1 LTSSAGN
8 LRADI
13 RMRTTPC
20 FDKIGPTM
28 KTFFSAIALA
38 AALAAPAAL
47 GEQKHQHAHGET
59 DQLGTVHFPNS
70 CRPEVAPEFTR
81 AVALLHSF
89 GYEEARLAFQSVAEK
104 DPACGIAYWG
114 IAMTYYHPI
123 WAPPSKDEL
132 AAGKAAAIKAL
143 DLGAATDRERGYI
156 DAVAAFYS
164 HEQRLDHRA
173 RAAAYRDAVEA
184 LSKRFPD
191 DHEAT
196 IFYAL
201 SLLGTAPA
209 SDATYANQRR
219 AAAILNGLLPVEPE
233 HPGIAHYM
241 IHAFDYPSLASE
253 ALPAARAYAKIAPS
267 SPHALHMPSHIFTR
281 LGLWQE
287 SIASNLNSAE
297 AGRRLVAKRHP
308 GAASFDALH
317 ALDYLEYAYLQMGDQ
332 DRARRVLEEA
342 AAAKT
347 FDENQFAAGY
357 ALAAIPARWTLER
370 RDWKTAA
377 DLQPPTAQLPWDR
390 FSYAAAV
397 TYFAQA
403 LGAARTGQLDRS
415 RSALGRLQEV
425 QTALAK
431 APVPG
436 PYDWAANVESTRLAA
451 AAWLAYAGGEKD
463 EALRMERAA
472 AELDEKTGKHPV
484 TPGAVLPPRELLGD
498 MLLEMGKPAEAL
510 IEYEASLRE
519 APNRFNGLYGAA
531 RAAELSN
538 QPARARE
545 LYGKLAA
552 QGAAGSARKELAE
565 AQRYLEKRG

>member
-1 LTSSAGN
+1 
-8 LRADI
+8 
-13 RMRTTPC
+13 
-20 FDKIGPTM
+20 M
-28 KTFFSAIALA
+28 KRFFSAIGLA

-47 GEQKHQHAHGET
+47 AEQEHQHAHGES

-89 GYEEARLAFQSVAEK
+89 GYEEARLGFQSVAEK
-104 DPACGIAYWG
+104 DPACGMAYWG
-114 IAMTYYHPI
+114 IAMTYYHQI
-123 WAPPSKDEL
+123 WGAPSKDDL

-143 DLGAATDRERGYI
+143 ELGAATDREKGYI

-164 HEQRLDHRA
+164 HEERLDHRA

-184 LSKRFPD
+184 LSRRFPD

-201 SLLGTAPA
+201 SLVGTAPP
-209 SDATYANQRR
+209 SDTTYANQKK

-267 SPHALHMPSHIFTR
+267 SPHALHMPAHIFTR

-287 SIASNLNSAE
+287 SIASNIDSAE
-297 AGRRLVAKRHP
+297 AGRRLVAMRHP
-308 GAASFDALH
+308 GAASFDTLH
-317 ALDYLEYAYLQMGDQ
+317 ALDYLEYAYLQIGDQ

-342 AAAKT
+342 ATAKT
-347 FDENQFAAGY
+347 FDQPQFAVGY
-357 ALAAIPARWTLER
+357 AVVAIPARWTLER
-370 RDWKTAA
+370 RDWKAA
-377 DLQPPTAQLPWDR
+377 AEIAPPTAQLPWDR
-390 FSYAAAV
+390 FSYAPPI
-397 TYFAQA
+397 TYFTQA

-415 RSALGRLQEV
+415 RAALAKLQEA

-431 APVPG
+431 SPVPG
-436 PYDWAANVESTRLAA
+436 TYDWAANVESMRLAG
-451 AAWLAYAGGEKD
+451 AAWLTYAEGKTD
-463 EALRMERAA
+463 EALRMARAA

-545 LYGKLAA
+545 LYGRLAA
-552 QGAAGSARKELAE
+552 QCAAGSARKELAE
-565 AQRYLEKRG
+565 ARRYLEKRG